1 MPETKSA
8 AKPVK
13 SIRMSEPYQDA
24 LNLLSAYEGT
34 PETALI
40 EEALDLLVQNRA
52 LTYRRALGLPREA
65 VAPTPET
72 VHEVVPRIREAMREA
87 LAGGM
92 HAPREDERVQRLRE
106 SARTTEPIAG

>member
-1 MPETKSA
+1 MPTKPA

-13 SIRMSEPYQDA
+13 SIRMSEEYQDA
-24 LNLLSAYEGT
+24 LGLLAAYEGT

-40 EEALDLLVQNRA
+40 EEAIDLLVQHRA

-72 VHEVVPRIREAMREA
+72 VHEVVPRIREAMRTA
-87 LAGGM
+87 LAGGA
-92 HAPREDERVQRLRE
+92 HAPREDERIERLRH
-106 SARTTEPIAG
+106 SGRAAEPIAG

>member
-1 MPETKSA
+1 MPTKSA
-8 AKPVK
+8 TKPVK
-13 SIRMSEPYQDA
+13 SIRMSEEYQDA
-24 LNLLSAYEGT
+24 LNLLSAYEST
-34 PETALI
+34 SETALI

-72 VHEVVPRIREAMREA
+72 VHEFVPRIREAVRAA

-92 HAPREDERVQRLRE
+92 HAPSEDERVQRLQ
-106 SARTTEPIAG
+106 SARATEPIAG